1 MVQFQFESKGLR
13 TKRID
18 GVSSSLK
25 AARCKTTEKPMF
37 LFKPKG
43 KKKKKKQSPSS
54 KSVRH
59 SLLLR
64 VGQPFA
70 LFKPSTGWIRPSHIR
85 ENNLLYSVY

>member
-43 KKKKKKQSPSS
+43 KKKKKKTISQLKIS
-54 KSVRH
+54 KAFPLTQGGSAFC
-59 SLLLR
+59 SIQTFNWLDK
-64 VGQPFA
+64 A
-70 LFKPSTGWIRPSHIR
+70 LPH
-85 ENNLLYSVY
+85 